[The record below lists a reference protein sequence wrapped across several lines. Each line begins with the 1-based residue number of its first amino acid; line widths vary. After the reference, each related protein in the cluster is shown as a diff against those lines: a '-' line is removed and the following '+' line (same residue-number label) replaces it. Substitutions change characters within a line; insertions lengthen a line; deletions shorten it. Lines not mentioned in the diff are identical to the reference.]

1 MELDTAEANLLDA
14 LDTSQRCQLLARE
27 KGQLVTPL
35 TNQVDE
41 MSRALTVSQRQVE
54 LMAQDLDAV
63 SRRAHT
69 VQSAA
74 DSERREADQAYSRL
88 STELHSQLA
97 QLREQATVEL
107 TAAARRERLLY
118 GRCQLLKAFSF
129 RAWWSLDGGSAG
141 LEQVEPAKV
150 KPEGVIDSMP
160 LRRVPIPADW
170 RSVLRFQAQM
180 FHWLSA
186 EAMHYRTTA
195 PLPLSDRPLA
205 EEAVFNLGALQSSQ
219 ADDAQPRCLQAH
231 QPVSARHSLPAAT
244 APAMA

>member
-1 MELDTAEANLLDA
+1 
-14 LDTSQRCQLLARE
+14 
-27 KGQLVTPL
+27 
-35 TNQVDE
+35 
-41 MSRALTVSQRQVE
+41 
-54 LMAQDLDAV
+54 
-63 SRRAHT
+63 
-69 VQSAA
+69 
-74 DSERREADQAYSRL
+74 
-88 STELHSQLA
+88 
-97 QLREQATVEL
+97 
-107 TAAARRERLLY
+107 
-118 GRCQLLKAFSF
+118 
-129 RAWWSLDGGSAG
+129 LDGGSAG

-195 PLPLSDRPLA
+195 PLPLSDKRLA
-205 EEAVFNLGALQSSQ
+205 EETVFNLGALQSSQ

-244 APAMA
+244 APAMAANRPGSAASSATGGGDLPVKGRGRGRQGGRGFGQGGCDARSLSPLPASGMSLSPRQAGGLRPIRSTGRLSRGAAAR